1 MKKNLRIWYDKEG
14 DFLEITIGKPVK
26 GYYNP
31 IGKECFERRSKR
43 TGKVIG
49 FAIAGFS
56 KQFGK
61 GHREL
66 SLPVEMLLKPV
77 KV

>member
-14 DFLEITIGKPVK
+14 DFLEVTIGKPVK
-26 GYYNP
+26 GYYDSL
-31 IGKECFERRSKR
+31 GKECFVRRNQR
-43 TGKVIG
+43 TGQVIG

-61 GHREL
+61 RHREL
-66 SLPVEMLLKPV
+66 SIPMDVILKPV
-77 KV
+77 KA